1 MNYLFDTNLLL
12 LKLRQH
18 PYWQAIH
25 QKYHLNTAT
34 NLISI
39 VSIAELYALALRN
52 SWGTARVTQIDA
64 LRKEFV
70 EMDIYYEDVLQTYAQ
85 IDAFSQGKFSGMP
98 LFGSSRNMGKND
110 LWIAATASA
119 FDLTLLT
126 TDADFNHL
134 EGSFLKLELI
144 RIP

>member
-1 MNYLFDTNLLL
+1 MNYWFDTNLLL

-18 PYWQAIH
+18 PYWQQIH
-25 QKYHLNTAT
+25 NTYQLNTAN
-34 NLISI
+34 NLISV
-39 VSIAELYALALRN
+39 VSSAELYSLALRN
-52 SWGTARVTQIDA
+52 NWGPARIAQMDA

-70 EMDIYYEDVLQTYAQ
+70 EMDLYYEEVIQTYAQ
-85 IDAFSQGKFSGMP
+85 IDAFSQGKLAGKP
-98 LFGSSRNMGKND
+98 LLESSRNMGKND

-134 EGSFLKLELI
+134 NKHFLNVNLI
-144 RIP
+144 RVS